1 MKFFTCLLVVTSVFV
16 LGCSDDSP
24 NSENEVTNPEMSPSL
39 VTADGREIPSES
51 LSCIYRESTGASDEV
66 SLQLLYNS
74 SPDTLA
80 FYLIITD
87 PVPAIPYTAAA
98 GEQGS
103 FEFWTYLDN
112 VGYRGTL
119 SDGEVEVQ
127 LDSLPSP
134 SSLSD
139 GDVVELNG
147 ELVIS
152 SFSLS
157 QRDAT
162 SETDGS
168 FLDLAA
174 DQIDID
180 CSATFQ
186 RIETVI

>member
-112 VGYRGTL
+112 VGYRDTL
-119 SDGEVEVQ
+119 SNGEVEVQ

-152 SFSLS
+152 SFSLN

-174 DQIDID
+174 DRIDID